1 MSCGMN
7 VVFYWKNVVRIGVKI
22 NMQYMNS
29 IGFSSIKILMRIMN
43 IK

>member
-7 VVFYWKNVVRIGVKI
+7 VVFYWKNVVCIKVKI
-22 NMQYMNS
+22 DIQYVNS
-29 IGFSSIKILMRIMN
+29 IGFYSIKILMRIMD